1 MRGLSGALVRISALF
16 LAVVGCDR
24 ALGPDG
30 AATAGDIQLSIEDA
44 AQILAPVSS
53 LPNDLGIAEAALDL
67 WIDYTLLAWV
77 ANQDGALDELNVST
91 IVAQERSRQLVLQL
105 REQVIQI
112 DTVITDDALR
122 AAFDEAPPG
131 EEIRARHILVSVPAS
146 ATAEQQASLRALA
159 EEIRERAIGGED
171 FGSLAEQ
178 YSDDPG
184 SAIEGGDLGFFG
196 RGMMVA
202 PFEAA
207 AFALES
213 GGISDVIQSPF
224 GLHVIR
230 LEERRGPALEDI
242 AEDYRVQLQEER
254 EMVAESMYIAQ
265 IEEPANVRIGE
276 GAIALVREISESP
289 EDRLSSGEGSRPL
302 AIWTTGELLAEE
314 YREFVS
320 GQPRQIQ
327 QQIAVV
333 QDAQLE
339 AMLHDLARDRLLLE
353 EVRKAG
359 IEMTEEEEEAIAADV
374 LDQYILIAG
383 FLGVDS
389 LEVEEGSNLAET
401 ISREARAL
409 LGRLVANEVDII
421 PLGLLALPLRSRYEP
436 RMGDDAAGRIVAR
449 VAELREGSGPDTLD
463 LSQPPGLTPIA
474 PLSEP
479 PSDAEPAP

>member
-302 AIWTTGELLAEE
+302 AI
-314 YREFVS
+314 
-320 GQPRQIQ
+320 
-327 QQIAVV
+327 
-333 QDAQLE
+333 
-339 AMLHDLARDRLLLE
+339 
-353 EVRKAG
+353 
-359 IEMTEEEEEAIAADV
+359 
-374 LDQYILIAG
+374 
-383 FLGVDS
+383 
-389 LEVEEGSNLAET
+389 
-401 ISREARAL
+401 
-409 LGRLVANEVDII
+409 
-421 PLGLLALPLRSRYEP
+421 
-436 RMGDDAAGRIVAR
+436 
-449 VAELREGSGPDTLD
+449 
-463 LSQPPGLTPIA
+463 
-474 PLSEP
+474 
-479 PSDAEPAP
+479 